1 MQATLPVLNEILILE
16 QTPPTPGYFPPQ
28 RRMDLVATDSYFA
41 TLLAELTITDPT
53 PGYFAMHRASGAE
66 TLGTLEPSFT
76 NFLQKLAK
84 ELFRQAENLDADMEL
99 YFISRHFNEDIK

>member
-1 MQATLPVLNEILILE
+1 MQATLPVSNKILILE
-16 QTPPTPGYFPPQ
+16 LTPSTPGYFPPQ
-28 RRMDLVATDSYFA
+28 RRMATESYFS

-84 ELFRQAENLDADMEL
+84 EFFRQAENLDAEMEL
-99 YFISRHFNEDIK
+99 YFISRQKALWI